1 MTKINTGYKFYSDP
15 GHGWLAVSFKN
26 FFAVGAKLEDV
37 SNFSYARG
45 KTLYLE
51 EDCDA
56 GVFINAFQKKMGHA
70 PVFFEKF
77 HERTP
82 IRSYQSLYYKGVRE
96 TIAAGQA
103 V

>member
-1 MTKINTGYKFYSDP
+1 MTINTAYKFYSDP
-15 GHGWLAVSFKN
+15 GHGWMAVSFKN

-56 GVFINAFQKKMGHA
+56 GVFIKAFQKYMNSA

-77 HERTP
+77 NERTP
-82 IRSYQSLYYKGVRE
+82 IRSYEPLYYKNTRDRI
-96 TIAAGQA
+96 IAGEAI
-103 V
+103 